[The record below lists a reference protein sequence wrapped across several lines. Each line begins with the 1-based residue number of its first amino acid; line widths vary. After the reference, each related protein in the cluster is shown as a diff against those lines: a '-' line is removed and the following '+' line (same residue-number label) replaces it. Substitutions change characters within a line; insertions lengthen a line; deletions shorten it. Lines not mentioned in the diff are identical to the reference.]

1 MPVKVFE
8 LAKELSVTN
17 SDLVTRLDKLGFGKL
32 APSSDLDDATAQ
44 KIRTA
49 LTSPA
54 ASTADAGATIALP
67 ASVTVKELGEKLG
80 VGSGEVQ
87 KVLMGFGVLAGLNQ
101 RLDSGAMVKIAKKLG
116 KTVTIGDA
124 APAAPATA
132 TTTTAP
138 TTTPP
143 ANGAAPVATN
153 TPRPVANTV
162 TPANKPVAAK
172 PANRMPGRTAIQGG
186 AVAGDQMPRPP
197 VVTIMGHVDHG
208 KTTLLDT
215 IRKANVTAGEAGGI
229 TQHIGAYQI
238 EHNGKRVTF
247 LDTPGHAAFSSMRR
261 RGASV
266 TDIVV
271 LVVAADDSVMPQTEE
286 AIKITKEAGVPMIV
300 AVNKIDKED
309 SDPTRVLTDLASRY
323 DVIPEAYGGTV
334 QTVNISA
341 KAGTGIG
348 ELLDNIQL
356 VSEIEVD
363 PKADPNAKPQGI
375 IIEAKLDK
383 GRGAVATVLVQQGT
397 LRKGDV
403 VVAGAMFGKIR
414 TMTDDKGEQQVK
426 AGPSAPVEIIGL
438 GGVPEAGDKLE
449 VVKDEKEARSLA
461 SQREIERRET
471 RLDTRGTQTLEKLY
485 SELRFG
491 KAKEL
496 NVVVKADVQGSVQA
510 IRDNISDLGN
520 DEVRVRLL
528 RADVGPISE
537 SDVLLVSSDREQTEK
552 NSLIIGF
559 NVGMAGAV
567 EKKAEKEHVQI
578 LTFSIIYQLID
589 AVKDAMLALL
599 PPIYEEHVIGHVTVR
614 QKFKLPGGRAIAGS
628 YVDDGVVRRNAR
640 ARVFRGKDMI
650 HEGEIEALK
659 RFKDD
664 AREVAA
670 GYECGI
676 LVSNFNDIQEIDGK
690 IEPNLT
696 FEIYELREV
705 KREL

>member
-1 MPVKVFE
+1 MKVFE

-17 SDLVTRLDKLGFGKL
+17 SDLVARLDKLGFGKL
-32 APSSDLDDATAQ
+32 APSSDLDDTTAQ

-49 LTSPA
+49 LTSSA
-54 ASTADAGATIALP
+54 ASSPEAGAAIALP
-67 ASVTVKELGEKLG
+67 TSVTVKELGEKLG

-116 KTVTIGDA
+116 KTVTIGDS
-124 APAAPATA
+124 APAAPV
-132 TTTTAP
+132 TTTTTSPAP
-138 TTTPP
+138 TANPTT
-143 ANGAAPVATN
+143 NGAAPSITD
-153 TPRPVANTV
+153 TPRPVTT
-162 TPANKPVAAK
+162 TPTTTNKPVVAK
-172 PANRMPGRTAIQGG
+172 PTTRMPGRTAIQSG

-215 IRKANVTAGEAGGI
+215 IRKANVTSGEAGGI

-238 EHNGKRVTF
+238 EHSGKRITF

-300 AVNKIDKED
+300 AVNKIDKEGA
-309 SDPTRVLTDLASRY
+309 DPARVLTDLASRY
-323 DVIPEAYGGTV
+323 DVIPEAFGGTV
-334 QTVNISA
+334 QTVEISA
-341 KAGTGIG
+341 KAGTGIN
-348 ELLDNIQL
+348 ELLDTIQL
-356 VSEIEVD
+356 VAEVEVD

-397 LRKGDV
+397 LRKGEV

-414 TMTDDKGEQQVK
+414 IMTDDKGEPQVK
-426 AGPSAPVEIIGL
+426 AGPSSPVEIIGL
-438 GGVPEAGDKLE
+438 SGVPEAGDKLE
-449 VVKDEKEARSLA
+449 VVKDEKEGRSLA
-461 SQREIERRET
+461 AQREQERRET

-520 DEVRVRLL
+520 EEVRVRLL

-578 LTFSIIYQLID
+578 QTFSIIYQLID

-599 PPIYEEHVIGHVTVR
+599 PPIYEEHVIGAITVR

-628 YVDDGVVRRNAR
+628 YVDDGIVRRNAR
-640 ARVFRGKDMI
+640 ARVFRGKEMI
-650 HEGEIEALK
+650 HEGEIRSAQAFQ
-659 RFKDD
+659 R
-664 AREVAA
+664 
-670 GYECGI
+670 
-676 LVSNFNDIQEIDGK
+676 
-690 IEPNLT
+690 
-696 FEIYELREV
+696 
-705 KREL
+705 

>member
-1 MPVKVFE
+1 MKVFD

-17 SDLVTRLDKLGFGKL
+17 SELVARLDALGFGKL
-32 APSSDLDDATAQ
+32 APSSELDDATAQ
-44 KIRTA
+44 KVRVALTA
-49 LTSPA
+49 ATSPA
-54 ASTADAGATIALP
+54 GAGETIALP
-67 ASVTVKELGEKLG
+67 DSLTVKELGEKLG

-101 RLDSGAMVKIAKKLG
+101 RLTPEVMTKIAKKLG
-116 KTVTIGDA
+116 KSVTIGA
-124 APAAPATA
+124 SAPATA
-132 TTTTAP
+132 TPVASETPVAAP
-138 TTTPP
+138 ESAPVV
-143 ANGAAPVATN
+143 AASAPVAK
-153 TPRPVANTV
+153 PIGAKA
-162 TPANKPVAAK
+162 PARAS
-172 PANRMPGRTAIQGG
+172 GRTAIAGG
-186 AVAGDQMPRPP
+186 GKPGDLMARPP

-215 IRKANVTAGEAGGI
+215 LRKSSVTAGEAGGI

-238 EHNGKRVTF
+238 ERDGKRITF

-271 LVVAADDSVMPQTEE
+271 LVVAADDSVMPQTAE
-286 AIKITKEAGVPMIV
+286 AITITKEAGVPMIV
-300 AVNKIDKED
+300 AVNKIDVD
-309 SDPTRVLTDLASRY
+309 GADPTRVLTDLASRY
-323 DVIPEAYGGTV
+323 DVIPEDFGGTV
-334 QTVNISA
+334 QCINISA
-341 KAGTGIG
+341 KSGTNIDALI
-348 ELLDNIQL
+348 EAILL
-356 VSEIEVD
+356 VAEVEVD
-363 PKADPNAKPQGI
+363 PKADPNAKPEGT

-403 VVAGAMFGKIR
+403 VVAGGIYGKIR
-414 TMTDDKGEQQVK
+414 TMTDDKGEAQVK
-426 AGPSAPVEIIGL
+426 AGPSSPVEIIGL
-438 GGVPEAGDKLE
+438 TGVPEAGDKLE
-449 VVKDEKEARSLA
+449 VVKDEKEARQLA
-461 SQREIERRET
+461 ESKGQARREE
-471 RLDTRGTQTLEKLY
+471 RLDTRGTQTLEQLY
-485 SELRFG
+485 QTLRTG
-491 KAKEL
+491 KIKEL

-510 IRDNISDLGN
+510 IRDNIGDLGN

-528 RADVGPISE
+528 RAEVGPISE

-567 EKKAEKEHVQI
+567 QKKAEKEHVQI
-578 LTFSIIYQLID
+578 QTFSIIYQLID
-589 AVKDAMLALL
+589 SVKDAMLALL
-599 PPIYEEHVIGHVTVR
+599 PPIYEEHITGQVTVR
-614 QKFKLPGGRAIAGS
+614 QKFKLPGGRAIAGC

-640 ARVFRGKDMI
+640 VRVRRGTELLHD
-650 HEGEIEALK
+650 GQIEALK

-664 AREVAA
+664 AREVAQ

-676 LVSNFNDIQEIDGK
+676 LISNFNDIQEVDGK

-696 FEIYELREV
+696 LEVYELREV

>member
-1 MPVKVFE
+1 VPVKVFE

-17 SDLVTRLDKLGFGKL
+17 SDLVARLDKLGFGKL
-32 APSSDLDDATAQ
+32 APSSDLDDVTAQ
-44 KIRTA
+44 KVRAAVTA
-49 LTSPA
+49 PA
-54 ASTADAGATIALP
+54 ASAAAGSAIALP
-67 ASVTVKELGEKLG
+67 DSLTVKDLGEKLG

-116 KTVTIGDA
+116 KNVTIGAA
-124 APAAPATA
+124 APTPAPVSA
-132 TTTTAP
+132 
-138 TTTPP
+138 TPP
-143 ANGAAPVATN
+143 TPASATRPAQTAAPVSKPTSVR
-153 TPRPVANTV
+153 PPVAR
-162 TPANKPVAAK
+162 TPA
-172 PANRMPGRTAIQGG
+172 RTAIAGG
-186 AVAGDQMPRPP
+186 AVAGDLMPRPP

-215 IRKANVTAGEAGGI
+215 IRKANVTSGEAGGI

-238 EHNGKRVTF
+238 EHGGKRVTF
-247 LDTPGHAAFSSMRR
+247 LDTPGHAAFSSMRK

-286 AIKITKEAGVPMIV
+286 AIAITKEAGVPMIV

-309 SDPTRVLTDLASRY
+309 ANPDRVLTDLASRY

-334 QTVNISA
+334 QCVNISA
-341 KAGTGIG
+341 KAGTGISD
-348 ELLDNIQL
+348 LLDTILL
-356 VSEIEVD
+356 VAEVEVD
-363 PKADPNAKPQGI
+363 PKADPNTKPEGT

-403 VVAGAMFGKIR
+403 VVAGKVFGKIR
-414 TMTDDKGEQQVK
+414 IMTDDKTEQQVK
-426 AGPSAPVEIIGL
+426 AGPSSPVEIIGL

-461 SQREIERRET
+461 AQREQERREA
-471 RLDTRGTQTLEKLY
+471 RLDTRGTQTLEDLY
-485 SELRFG
+485 RTIRVG
-491 KAKEL
+491 KVKEL

-510 IRDNISDLGN
+510 ISDNIKDLGN

-528 RADVGPISE
+528 RSEVGPISE

-578 LTFSIIYQLID
+578 QTFSIIYQLID

-599 PPIYEEHVIGHVTVR
+599 PPIFEEHVIGHVTVR

-628 YVDDGVVRRNAR
+628 YVDDGVVKRNAR
-640 ARVFRGKDMI
+640 VRVFRGKDLI
-650 HEGEIEALK
+650 HEGAIEALK
-659 RFKDD
+659 RFKED
-664 AREVAA
+664 AREVAE

-696 FEIYELREV
+696 FEVYELREV